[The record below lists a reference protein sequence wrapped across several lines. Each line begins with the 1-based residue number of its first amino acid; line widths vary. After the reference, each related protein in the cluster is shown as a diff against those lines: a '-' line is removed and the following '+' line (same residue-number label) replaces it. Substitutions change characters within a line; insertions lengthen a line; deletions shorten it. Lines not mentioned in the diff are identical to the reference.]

1 MQLNELQKAWKNRP
15 DGLPVVKA
23 ALLGDS
29 ATQLLAMALRGEAV
43 RRGIC
48 LDLFEAEYGQVERQ
62 LADLSSDLYAF
73 DPAFVI
79 VFQSSHK
86 FAVAHAAAGPA
97 EKERM
102 AGQRLAFIESV
113 CANPAL
119 KGKKIICFNY
129 PCLDDAVYGSY
140 ASKVASSL
148 PAQIGELNQGLTA
161 LSRNYPAL
169 FLCDLAAVQS
179 RFGNDW
185 LFDAPVY
192 TSTEMV
198 LSVDALPVVAARV
211 LDIISAVRGQ
221 VRKCLVLD
229 LDNTLWGGVIGDDGL
244 EGIQLGHG
252 LGIGKAFT
260 EFQLWIKKM
269 KERGIILCVASKN
282 EEKTAKEPFLSHP
295 EMVLHLEDIAVFK
308 ANWQTKV
315 ENIRTIRE
323 ILNIGFDA
331 MVFLDDN
338 PFEREMVRQGIPG
351 ITVPELP
358 EDPACYV
365 DFLSGLNL
373 FETASASGEDLD
385 RTRQYQEEAARVSFS
400 GTFEDEAAY
409 LASLG
414 MEAEVSG
421 FTAFNTPR
429 VAQLTQR
436 SNQFNL
442 RTVRYTAD
450 EIATAGADPGRICLA
465 LSLKDRF
472 GSSGLVVVVMLRRE
486 DAGTCF
492 IETWLMSCRVL
503 KRGMEEFTLNTMVE
517 AARSAGFRRI
527 VGEYIPTAKNAMV
540 RELLPKLGFRPLP
553 GTSPARYELDI
564 ADFRPL
570 DVFIKK
576 QER

>member
-1 MQLNELQKAWKNRP
+1 
-15 DGLPVVKA
+15 
-23 ALLGDS
+23 
-29 ATQLLAMALRGEAV
+29 
-43 RRGIC
+43 
-48 LDLFEAEYGQVERQ
+48 
-62 LADLSSDLYAF
+62 
-73 DPAFVI
+73 
-79 VFQSSHK
+79 
-86 FAVAHAAAGPA
+86 
-97 EKERM
+97 
-102 AGQRLAFIESV
+102 
-113 CANPAL
+113 
-119 KGKKIICFNY
+119 
-129 PCLDDAVYGSY
+129 
-140 ASKVASSL
+140 
-148 PAQIGELNQGLTA
+148 
-161 LSRNYPAL
+161 
-169 FLCDLAAVQS
+169 
-179 RFGNDW
+179 
-185 LFDAPVY
+185 
-192 TSTEMV
+192 
-198 LSVDALPVVAARV
+198 
-211 LDIISAVRGQ
+211 
-221 VRKCLVLD
+221 
-229 LDNTLWGGVIGDDGL
+229 
-244 EGIQLGHG
+244 
-252 LGIGKAFT
+252 
-260 EFQLWIKKM
+260 M

-315 ENIRTIRE
+315 ENIRAIRE

-576 QER
+576 QQR